1 MLKCRQ
7 LMWLTLKNFTENII
21 IAKQGGIIAGDTRK
35 TIEAKTGKR
44 IMSNSNAKKSLTNRS
59 SKK

>member
-1 MLKCRQ
+1 
-7 LMWLTLKNFTENII
+7 MWLTLKNFTENII

-44 IMSNSNAKKSLTNRS
+44 IVSNSNAKKSLTNRS